1 MKKLLTIAMLAGM
14 VSGLYGFSI
23 GLGGRYE
30 IGHYS
35 YLYYGEDSSF
45 SYPSIKADVMVKP
58 IDMLGFRFGL
68 FTYNILPTEEKEA
81 LMSPVNFVFGTGI
94 DAAVLVYIPMAGTI
108 SPYIPFHFAYQGTEY
123 YSAFT
128 VDGGVGVEAGFGPV
142 SGYLEGGINF
152 YSYSPDVG
160 DSFSPNWFFVQGGL
174 RIPLNL

>member
-1 MKKLLTIAMLAGM
+1 MKKLFAIAVLAGM

-35 YLYYGEDSSF
+35 YAYGFDSTF
-45 SYPSIKADVMVKP
+45 SYPAVVADVMVKP

-68 FTYNILPTEEKEA
+68 FTFNILPDEEKES
-81 LMSPVNFVFGTGI
+81 MTSPTTFIFGTGI
-94 DAAVLVYIPMAGTI
+94 DASVLLFIPMAGTI
-108 SPYIPFHFAYQGTEY
+108 SPYIPFHFAYTSSEY

-128 VDGGVGVEAGFGPV
+128 IDGGVGVEAGFGPV
-142 SGYLEGGINF
+142 AGYLEGGIDFFN
-152 YSYSPDVG
+152 YSPDVG
-160 DSFSPNWFFVQGGL
+160 DSDSDNWFYVQGGL

>member
-35 YLYYGEDSSF
+35 HLYGFDSTF
-45 SYPSIKADVMVKP
+45 SYPAVVADVMVKP

-68 FTYNILPTEEKEA
+68 VTFNILPEEEKEA
-81 LMSPVNFVFGTGI
+81 APTTFIIGTGI
-94 DAAVLVYIPMAGTI
+94 DASVLVYIPMAGTI
-108 SPYIPFHFAYQGTEY
+108 NPYIPFHFAYNNADWGSQ
-123 YSAFT
+123 FT
-128 VDGGVGVEAGFGPV
+128 VDGGVGVEAGFGAV

-152 YSYSPDVG
+152 LSMSIEALDE
-160 DSFSPNWFFVQGGL
+160 SESANWFYIQGGL